1 MQKISRVQHGGFS
14 PNIYYSSVVEFVIHN
29 FLTKRLADLEA
40 TKNLE
45 YKKFNFAVMINL
57 YRLPNL
63 VNVFSFVTNV
73 RFRIQFVLKL
83 LYGDEKV

>member
-1 MQKISRVQHGGFS
+1 MIGF
-14 PNIYYSSVVEFVIHN
+14 VVYN
-29 FLTKRLADLEA
+29 FITKRLADLEA

-73 RFRIQFVLKL
+73 RFRIQFVIMN
-83 LYGDEKV
+83 YFTVYEKV

>member
-1 MQKISRVQHGGFS
+1 MIGF
-14 PNIYYSSVVEFVIHN
+14 VVYN
-29 FLTKRLADLEA
+29 FITKRLADLEA

-73 RFRIQFVLKL
+73 SFRIQFVIMN
-83 LYGDEKV
+83 YFTVYEKV